1 MKSITLIIASLITFN
16 VCSLAQSTPK
26 KEAIKELLAIMHQ
39 DSLMVKMMK
48 QMTTAM
54 STGMN
59 ATMQK
64 ANIADTFYSN
74 NSKMMMDKSMEA
86 TKGIM
91 LRMVKEDMV
100 DVYDKYFSMQEIQD
114 FMIFYKSK
122 SGQKLLEK
130 TPDLSND
137 MITIMQTKYG
147 AEMQQAM
154 MKAMEEMKSAR
165 Q

>member
-1 MKSITLIIASLITFN
+1 
-16 VCSLAQSTPK
+16 
-26 KEAIKELLAIMHQ
+26 MHQ

>member
-1 MKSITLIIASLITFN
+1 MQPCA
-16 VCSLAQSTPK
+16 VYPK